1 LLLPDA
7 AEDGETYVF
16 TKAAAEAMGVAE
28 CTVSQ
33 WRRRGYLEPV
43 PGSPPRKP
51 LYRLS
56 DVRRAEKLT
65 RDNAIRVSGSDRQ
78 VQRMRGAQW

>member
-1 LLLPDA
+1 LLLPGPSD
-7 AEDGETYVF
+7 DGETYIL
-16 TKAAAEAMGVAE
+16 TKAAAEAMGVAV
-28 CTVSQ
+28 CTISQ

-43 PGSPPRKP
+43 KGSPPRKP

-65 RDNAIRVSGSDRQ
+65 RDRAIEATGSDKQ
-78 VQRMRGAQW
+78 VRRMRGVSL